1 MAWRIPLLVL
11 QVLVA
16 LTAAAGG
23 LALALGPSIG
33 SLGITPPTDLLE
45 GSPFDSYLGPGL
57 ILLVVVG
64 GSHLL
69 AFLLLLRRHRW
80 APAAAA
86 VAGCGIVIWIFVQM
100 VIIPFSFLQAA
111 YFGAGLLELVLV
123 LLLLD
128 VLHPRWPAKA

>member
-1 MAWRIPLLVL
+1 MARRIPLLVL
-11 QVLVA
+11 QALVA

-23 LALALGPSIG
+23 IALALGPSLG
-33 SLGITPPTDLLE
+33 SLGITPPPELLE
-45 GSPFDSYLGPGL
+45 SSPFDSYLVPGL

-69 AFLLLLRRHRW
+69 AFLLLLWRHRF

-86 VAGCGIVIWIFVQM
+86 VAGCGILIWIFVQM
-100 VIIPFSFLQAA
+100 IIIPFSFLQAA
-111 YFGAGLLELVLV
+111 YFGAGLLELVLA

-128 VLHPRWPAKA
+128 VLHPRWPVKA